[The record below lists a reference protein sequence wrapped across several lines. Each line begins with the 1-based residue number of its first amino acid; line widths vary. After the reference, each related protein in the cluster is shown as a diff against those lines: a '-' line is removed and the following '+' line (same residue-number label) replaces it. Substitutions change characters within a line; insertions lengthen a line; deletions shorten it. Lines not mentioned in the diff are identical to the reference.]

1 MKGSPGVLEIID
13 VMKGKNYKVF
23 NNSQGHDLNI
33 VGIRTSSIKANTFND
48 WLTVFY
54 FFEKQWNFFAFPG
67 TTDPGTYWRQKSMNV
82 KGTAVLKTGQYRSA
96 YRIGKHQDKYK
107 ALRQQGDV
115 TVYRDANRD
124 NILDT
129 EGMEED
135 TGIFGIN
142 IHRSGEYS
150 ASTLVNKWSAGCQ
163 VFQDPDHF
171 QFFLALCEKARSKF
185 SNSFTYT
192 LLKEEDF

>member
-1 MKGSPGVLEIID
+1 MKP
-13 VMKGKNYKVF
+13 
-23 NNSQGHDLNI
+23 
-33 VGIRTSSIKANTFND
+33 
-48 WLTVFY
+48 
-54 FFEKQWNFFAFPG
+54 
-67 TTDPGTYWRQKSMNV
+67 
-82 KGTAVLKTGQYRSA
+82 GQYRKA
-96 YRIGKHQDKYK
+96 YRIGKHNDKYK

-124 NILDT
+124 NNLDT
-129 EGMEED
+129 IGMPED

-192 LLKEEDF
+192 LLNEEDF